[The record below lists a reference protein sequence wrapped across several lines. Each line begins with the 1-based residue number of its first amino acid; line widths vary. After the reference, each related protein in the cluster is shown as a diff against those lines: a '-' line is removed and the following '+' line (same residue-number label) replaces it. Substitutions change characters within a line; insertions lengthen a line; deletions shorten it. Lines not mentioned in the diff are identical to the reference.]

1 MEGGIESIR
10 RTERAR
16 EFFMQNTEDYKN
28 KKGVCFH
35 ALLKD
40 VGREE
45 CSSCIN
51 KKVLALGRNP
61 FCRT

>member
-28 KKGVCFH
+28 KKGVC
-35 ALLKD
+35 L
-40 VGREE
+40 
-45 CSSCIN
+45 SCIT
-51 KKVLALGRNP
+51 KRRWPRGVL
-61 FCRT
+61 FMH